1 MFCDVT
7 WHPAGNPGG
16 DTETSSMTIAS
27 AALNY
32 CGLETMLHL
41 TCCNL
46 SKAEVTRHLDR
57 ARDLGIRNILALR
70 GGKIS
75 IILPVARSLG
85 SSTIFDLDPPIGEDW
100 NPPADGFRYAV
111 DLVRHIRQ
119 NYGNHFTICV
129 AGYPKGHPDAVSYQ
143 DDLKHLKEKV

>member
-1 MFCDVT
+1 
-7 WHPAGNPGG
+7 
-16 DTETSSMTIAS
+16 MTIAS

-46 SKAEVTRHLDR
+46 NKAEVTRHLDR

-85 SSTIFDLDPPIGEDW
+85 SSTIF
-100 NPPADGFRYAV
+100 
-111 DLVRHIRQ
+111 
-119 NYGNHFTICV
+119 T
-129 AGYPKGHPDAVSYQ
+129 
-143 DDLKHLKEKV
+143 